1 MPATLTS
8 MLRALLAG
16 GALACTPL
24 AVVAQA
30 PPSAAQS
37 PAPGATPMSGPAQS
51 PAPGAVPTSGPAQA
65 AAGPTPTP
73 VSAPAAGAAQPS
85 VSTPAQAAAAP
96 TPPPMSGPVPAPAAN
111 APSGPPRGAQAVR
124 EFLGLGPAPDAAA
137 AKRGAPIFASNC
149 AFCHGP
155 QARGAEGPSLIY
167 SELVLKDVHGATVAD
182 FLKAG
187 RPEKGMPSF
196 ATLSDEQRRDVAEF
210 LHQQIEDVANRGTY
224 EIKNIVLG
232 NPKKG
237 ASYVAAHCLG
247 CHSIT
252 GDLKGL
258 GEKWRPADL
267 QRYWIMPPRTA
278 ALAITATV
286 RSPHGAGDA
295 HRPSGGQ
302 RERDGQHASEG
313 APASESP
320 PASEGPP
327 ASEAQHWQ
335 GRVQQIDDF
344 RISLVNESG
353 QLTVVERTPG
363 VTVELHDPLAPHVAM
378 IGNLADPDMINVT
391 AYLESLK

>member
-1 MPATLTS
+1 MPATVKG
-8 MLRALLAG
+8 MLRVLLAG
-16 GALACTPL
+16 ATLACQPL
-24 AVVAQA
+24 ALLVQA
-30 PPSAAQS
+30 PTAA
-37 PAPGATPMSGPAQS
+37 A
-51 PAPGAVPTSGPAQA
+51 AVPTPAPQA
-65 AAGPTPTP
+65 A
-73 VSAPAAGAAQPS
+73 SAPG
-85 VSTPAQAAAAP
+85 
-96 TPPPMSGPVPAPAAN
+96 
-111 APSGPPRGAQAVR
+111 GPPRGAQAVR

-167 SELVLKDVHGATVAD
+167 SELVLKDVHGATIAD

-196 ATLSDEQRRDVAEF
+196 ATLSDEQRKDVAEF

-232 NPKKG
+232 DPKKG
-237 ASYVAAHCLG
+237 SSYVAAHCLG

-258 GEKWRPADL
+258 GKKWRPADL
-267 QRYWIMPPRTA
+267 QRNWIMPPRTA
-278 ALAITATV
+278 ALAITATAHDSH
-286 RSPHGAGDA
+286 RAG
-295 HRPSGGQ
+295 
-302 RERDGQHASEG
+302 DGQHT
-313 APASESP
+313 
-320 PASEGPP
+320 
-327 ASEAQHWQ
+327 WQ

-344 RISLVNESG
+344 RVSLVNDSG
-353 QLTVVERTPG
+353 RLTVIERNPG

-391 AYLESLK
+391 AYLETLK

>member
-1 MPATLTS
+1 
-8 MLRALLAG
+8 MLRMLVAG
-16 GALACTPL
+16 AMLACLPL
-24 AVVAQA
+24 ALSAQA
-30 PPSAAQS
+30 P
-37 PAPGATPMSGPAQS
+37 T
-51 PAPGAVPTSGPAQA
+51 
-65 AAGPTPTP
+65 
-73 VSAPAAGAAQPS
+73 
-85 VSTPAQAAAAP
+85 AAAA
-96 TPPPMSGPVPAPAAN
+96 VPAPAAN
-111 APSGPPRGAQAVR
+111 AQNGPPRGAQAVR

-167 SELVLKDVHGATVAD
+167 SELVLKDIHGATIAD

-196 ATLSDEQRRDVAEF
+196 ATLSDEQRKDVAEF

-232 NPKKG
+232 DPKKG
-237 ASYVAAHCLG
+237 SSYVAAHCLG

-267 QRYWIMPPRTA
+267 QRNWIMPPRTPA
-278 ALAITATV
+278 RAITATV
-286 RSPHGAGDA
+286 RNS
-295 HRPSGGQ
+295 HRPSDSQRAADGQ
-302 RERDGQHASEG
+302 RAGNSQNT
-313 APASESP
+313 
-320 PASEGPP
+320 
-327 ASEAQHWQ
+327 WQ

-344 RISLVNESG
+344 RVSLVNDSG
-353 QLTVVERTPG
+353 QLTVIERIPG

-391 AYLESLK
+391 AYLETLK